1 MSSKKLLLVEDD
13 LEISELLC
21 SLLIKEGFEPLPIF
35 NGNDAEQIALRENFD
50 LIILDIMLPGK
61 NGLDVLRSIRAKKS
75 TPILMLT
82 AKGDD
87 LDRIIGFEMGAD
99 DYLPKPFNPRE
110 LIARI
115 KALLRRV
122 DMDMQVLS
130 EHPDTLENEQLKV
143 NLKSREVFLSEEFIE
158 LTATEFNVLTTLLLH
173 PNEVVS
179 KNELTQQALGRK
191 LSLYDRAIDMHV
203 SNLRKKISDTAIKTI
218 RGQGYMYQISSTKH
232 RV

>member
-1 MSSKKLLLVEDD
+1 MIKQLLLVEDD

-21 SLLIKEGFEPLPIF
+21 SLLHKEGFHVHPVF
-35 NGNDAEQIALRENFD
+35 DGNTAEQTALNDPFD

-61 NGLDVLRSIRAKKS
+61 DGLDVLRSIRSKKA
-75 TPILMLT
+75 TPIIMLT

-122 DMDMQVLS
+122 EMDTQIQTQQA
-130 EHPDTLENEQLKV
+130 DTLEHKDLKV
-143 NLKSREVFLSEEFIE
+143 NIKSREVFLAGKFVE

-173 PNEVVS
+173 PNEVIS

-203 SNLRKKISDTAIKTI
+203 SNLRKKIVDTAIKTI
-218 RGQGYMYQISSTKH
+218 RGQGYMYQIAASDQK
-232 RV
+232 